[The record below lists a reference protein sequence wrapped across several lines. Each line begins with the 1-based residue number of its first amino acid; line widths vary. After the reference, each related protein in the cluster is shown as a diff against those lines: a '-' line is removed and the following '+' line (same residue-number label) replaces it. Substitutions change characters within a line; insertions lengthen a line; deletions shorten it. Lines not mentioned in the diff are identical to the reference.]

1 MVVLAGQGLE
11 REAALG
17 LGAPNE
23 IRTTCL
29 LRDLAA
35 GAWVS
40 GGSGRR
46 LGGRRL
52 SSGSRD

>member
-1 MVVLAGQGLE
+1 MVVLAGQGPE
-11 REAALG
+11 REAGLG

-23 IRTTCL
+23 IRTTCPL
-29 LRDLAA
+29 WDLAV

-46 LGGRRL
+46 LGRRGL

>member
-1 MVVLAGQGLE
+1 MMVLAGQGLE
-11 REAALG
+11 REAGLG
-17 LGAPNE
+17 PGAPNE
-23 IRTTCL
+23 IRTTCPL
-29 LRDLAA
+29 WDLAV

-46 LGGRRL
+46 LGRRGL

>member
-23 IRTTCL
+23 IRTTCP

-35 GAWVS
+35 GAWVT
-40 GGSGRR
+40 GGSGSR